1 MNYDEVRKELAVETH
16 QLGSA
21 EIEVIEAE
29 DELAEAQEG
38 VRAAKK
44 QIKALRQILRN
55 AGEPYDMEKLKGV
68 G

>member
-29 DELAEAQEG
+29 DELAEAQLG
-38 VRAAKK
+38 VKAAKK

-55 AGEPYDMEKLKGV
+55 AGEPYDAKLKGV